1 MQRVARLAV
10 CAVLVCGVSSQ
21 YVSSFSNNY
30 RPSGPGYPSQD
41 YFTYNP
47 SGTADYYRPPVSSP
61 GITDRLQNIFQG
73 FSDRTDPAFFSAA
86 PFLLLSLLALVGL
99 AVTGVAYAVITNN
112 SSGRGLDSD
121 QWEVDHSVWMN
132 QLQRDFE
139 DSWSTE

>member
-1 MQRVARLAV
+1 MLMQRMTRLAV

-21 YVSSFSNNY
+21 YVSSFSNYY
-30 RPSGPGYPSQD
+30 RPSGPGY
-41 YFTYNP
+41 P

-121 QWEVDHSVWMN
+121 HWEVDHSVWMD